1 MFKKI
6 ALLLLTIF
14 TLLTSSM
21 SVAGEINI
29 YSHRQPFLIN
39 PFLDFF
45 TAETGITTNIIY
57 SKKGL
62 AERLQAEGENT
73 PADIVLTV
81 DIGRLYVY
89 QDKELLAPIN
99 SSILEENIPQH
110 LRSKDNTW
118 FGLSKRARVIVIAK
132 DRVNFEEIK

>member
-1 MFKKI
+1 MIKKI
-6 ALLLLTIF
+6 WILFLTF
-14 TLLTSSM
+14 FLTLINYTVS
-21 SVAGEINI
+21 AGEINI

-39 PFLDFF
+39 PFLEFF
-45 TAETGITTNIIY
+45 TSETGITTNIVY

-89 QDKELLAPIN
+89 QDKDLLASIN
-99 SSILEENIPQH
+99 SSILEENIPSH

-118 FGLSKRARVIVIAK
+118 FGLSKRARVIVISK
-132 DRVNFEEIK
+132 DRVYA